1 MTSQSHRSNNCRE
14 KVACL
19 RNILQGFGQ
28 VGIAFS
34 GGVDSSFLLRFA
46 IDTLGRENV
55 FVLHARSCLLKTEE
69 QKQVRAWLERNNIPA
84 ERLRLVELEPLTWGD
99 FVRNQADRCYICKRR
114 IYQLF
119 QAVLAAEGGRTVL
132 LDGTNADDLQ
142 LGQKE
147 RPGLQAITELA
158 VQTPLATCGLTKA
171 EIRELSREMDVDT
184 WEQPASSCLATRI
197 AQGLEITF
205 ARLEQVAAMEHIL
218 MDFGF
223 SDCRA
228 RLIQETVVCLQ
239 LRQQDMQR
247 FYNSEVR
254 TMLCLLLKEQGMKKI
269 FLDLDGR

>member
-19 RNILQGFGQ
+19 RNVLQGFGQ

-55 FVLHARSCLLKTEE
+55 FVLHARSCLLRAEE
-69 QKQVRAWLERNNIPA
+69 QEQVRAWLELNNIPT
-84 ERLRLVELEPLTWGD
+84 ERLRLVELEPLTWDD
-99 FVRNQADRCYICKRR
+99 FVRNTADRCYICKRR

-119 QAVLAAEGGRTVL
+119 QAVLTAEDFTVL
-132 LDGTNADDLQ
+132 LDGTNADDLK

-197 AQGLEITF
+197 AQGLEITL

-223 SDCRA
+223 SGCRA